1 MGILD
6 KGAGIAAAV
15 AAVEA
20 HKQLS
25 RHASPLAGDSVAT
38 TGCGDS
44 RGRARAERAETKPHE
59 AGATRA
65 AGQRV

>member
-6 KGAGIAAAV
+6 KGAGIAAV
-15 AAVEA
+15 ATVEA
-20 HKQLS
+20 CRQLN
-25 RHASPLAGDSVAT
+25 RQASPLAGDSVAT
-38 TGCGDS
+38 SGRGDP
-44 RGRARAERAETKPHE
+44 RGRARAARAETKPHE